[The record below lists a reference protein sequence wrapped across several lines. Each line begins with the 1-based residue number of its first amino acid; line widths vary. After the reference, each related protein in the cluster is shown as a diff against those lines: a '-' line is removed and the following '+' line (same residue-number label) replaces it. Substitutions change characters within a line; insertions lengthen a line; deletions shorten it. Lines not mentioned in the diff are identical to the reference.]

1 VSRQIV
7 TRGGKRKGA
16 GPRGAQQHPFFEK
29 IATGEFF
36 ERLIPNDLEIKYW
49 RYFMSGYITEYGW
62 DGNPV
67 KIIPIPLDPIMW
79 QAFKRA
85 VEYKRGMPIQP
96 VAARL
101 TSNVP
106 VQIISNVALQAVIE
120 VKAEQVKDEES

>member
-1 VSRQIV
+1 
-7 TRGGKRKGA
+7 
-16 GPRGAQQHPFFEK
+16 
-29 IATGEFF
+29 
-36 ERLIPNDLEIKYW
+36 
-49 RYFMSGYITEYGW
+49 MSGYITEYGW

-96 VAARL
+96 VAARV